1 MLAMDTMTT
10 THQPLLTPFG
20 AVEDCNLLGVLPTSN
35 VTLVDTLTVLKD
47 IWGENIL
54 EQREK
59 LYQIVSGACSDE
71 VFREL
76 ITEFYITYPAFSNYV
91 DEVYL
96 FEDQNVALVSRIIQ
110 PIRAR
115 IEDYKAAI
123 HKHCKLYTGEFLG
136 EHQDYVF
143 VSFSGELRP
152 HYDGSVEIC

>member
-20 AVEDCNLLGVLPTSN
+20 AVEDYHLLGVLPKSN
-35 VTLVDTLTVLKD
+35 VTLVDTLTALKD
-47 IWGENIL
+47 VWGENIL

-71 VFREL
+71 VFRKL

-96 FEDQNVALVSRIIQ
+96 FEDQNVALVTRIIQ

-115 IEDYKAAI
+115 IEDFKEEI
-123 HKHCKLYTGEFLG
+123 RKHCKLYVGEFLG

-143 VSFSGELRP
+143 VSFNGEPRP